1 MVCRLGSS
9 IVFFQLF
16 NLVSDLNSGTNLR
29 DSYIL
34 AILAGL
40 LILFSLIVRDNGS
53 F

>member
-1 MVCRLGSS
+1 MVCRLCFS
-9 IVFFQLF
+9 IILFQLF
-16 NLVSDLNSGTNLR
+16 NLVSDLNSGKNLR

-40 LILFSLIVRDNGS
+40 LMLFSQISRDNAT